1 MIRAQRG
8 SKKMVIELEEKFKL
22 RKAEIFATI
31 KKYVTEANM
40 NLFILLYQLQ
50 ENYLDLISK

>member
-1 MIRAQRG
+1 
-8 SKKMVIELEEKFKL
+8 MVMELEEKFKL

-31 KKYVTEANM
+31 KTYVTEATY
-40 NLFILLYQLQ
+40 LFILLYQLQ